1 MSEPDRPGSSP
12 PLPHERR
19 DRNERL
25 LTDDQ
30 LPATVAQFK
39 GLRRWL
45 IVAGVW
51 AVAATAL
58 AVFALIQ
65 ANQEDEAGREEAAGE
80 LGRVQRQLNNR
91 IDDLEQ
97 RIEGLP
103 TSDDVSSLDDRLAK
117 VEDDAAKST
126 QDVERLN
133 NRVDDLE
140 GRVDELEQA
149 QETATT
155 TTETA
160 P

>member
-1 MSEPDRPGSSP
+1 MGEPDRPGSS
-12 PLPHERR
+12 LPVGRS
-19 DRNERL
+19 ERL
-25 LTDDQ
+25 LSDDQ
-30 LPATVAQFK
+30 LPATVSQFK
-39 GLRRWL
+39 SLRRWL

-51 AVAATAL
+51 AVAATAI

-65 ANQEDEAGREEAAGE
+65 ANQEDEAGRQEAAGE

-91 IDDLEQ
+91 IDGLEE

-103 TSDDVSSLDDRLAK
+103 TSDDVASLDDRLSQA
-117 VEDDAAKST
+117 EDDASKAT

-149 QETATT
+149 PDTSTT
-155 TTETA
+155 PTETT